1 MIDTKFAGMSAICLV
16 LITVLQRLQI
26 KHILCCVAICCSVNL
41 IRPELQQTL
50 TQFKSKY
57 FACRIG
63 TVHRQ
68 TRPRFYCSLSRK
80 LHRRFCLCPIVGT
93 RLDCTTRACWQ
104 SGRVRHVRTHTDPL
118 CRPQQRATRSGV
130 RTHADIRPL
139 ELKSN
144 ALTTRPSW

>member
-63 TVHRQ
+63 TEAPSKPALVFIVHCLGNCTDDFACAQ
-68 TRPRFYCSLSRK
+68 LSVRE
-80 LHRRFCLCPIVGT
+80 LIAQHARVGNQGASDT
-93 RLDCTTRACWQ
+93 
-104 SGRVRHVRTHTDPL
+104 
-118 CRPQQRATRSGV
+118 
-130 RTHADIRPL
+130 
-139 ELKSN
+139 
-144 ALTTRPSW
+144 

>member
-68 TRPRFYCSLSRK
+68 NPPSFCFYCSLSRK
-80 LHRRFCLCPIVGT
+80 LHRRFCLCPIVDT

-104 SGRVRHVRTHTDPL
+104 SGRVRHVRTH
-118 CRPQQRATRSGV
+118 RSTLSPPAKGYQ
-130 RTHADIRPL
+130 
-139 ELKSN
+139 KWGSN
-144 ALTTRPSW
+144 PRGHSSIGT